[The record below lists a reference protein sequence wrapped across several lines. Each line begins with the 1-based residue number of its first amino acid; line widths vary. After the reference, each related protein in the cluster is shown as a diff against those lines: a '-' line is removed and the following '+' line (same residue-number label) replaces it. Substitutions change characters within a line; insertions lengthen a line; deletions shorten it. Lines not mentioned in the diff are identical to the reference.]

1 MIIIGITPALCKASV
16 EKNLYKGVAKSPK
29 TLVLSII
36 TASPSEPDSD
46 PDPLDWHELDSFS
59 NKPPKTVRKPRKPPY
74 LKPEAVKQ
82 LELVT
87 GRKHRD
93 DTASGLTRCVI
104 DYLNYRGWQAERTNP
119 MGVPID
125 RRRQVSDTLS
135 HSCAIGSSV
144 GSADISATIA
154 GHSVKI
160 EVKVGRDR
168 QSKTQRIYQQQ
179 VKQAGGLYYIAHD
192 FTSFINW
199 YVETF
204 MRKGGQV

>member
-1 MIIIGITPALCKASV
+1 MMFIGITPALSKASV

-36 TASPSEPDSD
+36 TAFRSEPNSD
-46 PDPLDWHELDSFS
+46 PDPMDWNELDSML
-59 NKPPKTVRKPRKPPY
+59 NKPPRKERRPRKPPY

-135 HSCAIGSSV
+135 HSRAIGSSV
-144 GSADISATIA
+144 RSADISATIA

-160 EVKVGRDR
+160 GVKVGRDR
-168 QSKTQRIYQQQ
+168 QSKAQRIYQQQ
-179 VKQAGGLYYIAHD
+179 VEQAGGLYYIAHN

-204 MRKGGQV
+204 MRKGGQA